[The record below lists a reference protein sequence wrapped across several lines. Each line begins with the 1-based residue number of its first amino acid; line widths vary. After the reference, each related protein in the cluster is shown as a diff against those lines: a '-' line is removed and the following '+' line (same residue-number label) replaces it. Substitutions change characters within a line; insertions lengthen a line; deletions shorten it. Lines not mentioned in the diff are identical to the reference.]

1 MLDEFIHTYNFNKF
15 SVLVA
20 VVMMEYSSYN
30 ASTLKMIAK
39 MAVVF
44 FQMSNHSVTSFNGN
58 RTLTSLLQQTADPL
72 WLMDIKRQKKAH
84 YV

>member
-44 FQMSNHSVTSFNGN
+44 FPNVQ
-58 RTLTSLLQQTADPL
+58 SLC
-72 WLMDIKRQKKAH
+72 
-84 YV
+84 YVF